1 MNTALLFLLIVAIVS
16 YFILKKKKGI
26 QLTFESKVNDDLFRH
41 YSEMVKEATALHKAG
56 KFDDAVEKLKAAYR
70 EAEEKKLAVTVKDYL
85 KLPPYLQKAKR
96 NDEAWAWFNTL
107 IRQTASDHMSLSEIY
122 DKMRLFRQ
130 REGDPKDAIKY
141 GVLSRVHWC
150 LGLHEQV
157 TKMGWDDR
165 KDELKNC
172 KARLGEGYVELLKKA
187 DCEHLEDEL
196 KKIISTH
203 MSSFPSI
210 RLPDLVRDIN
220 GLVSN
225 AVAGAVYTAR
235 SDK

>member
-1 MNTALLFLLIVAIVS
+1 MNTILLILLIVGIVV
-16 YFILKKKKGI
+16 YFFLKKKMDVPFA
-26 QLTFESKVNDDLFRH
+26 FETKVNDDHFRH
-41 YSEMVKEATALHKAG
+41 YSELVKESTALHKAG
-56 KFDDAVEKLKAAYR
+56 KFEEAVDKLKAAYK
-70 EAEEKKLAVTVKDYL
+70 EAEEKRLTLTIKDYL

-96 NDEAWAWFNTL
+96 NDEAWAWFNEL
-107 IRQTASDHMSLSEIY
+107 IRQMASDHMSLSEIY

-130 REGDPKDAIKY
+130 REGNPRDAIKF

-172 KARLGEGYVELLKKA
+172 KATIGEGYVELLKKA
-187 DCEHLEDEL
+187 DCENLEADL
-196 KKIISTH
+196 KKIIGKH
-203 MSSFPSI
+203 MGSFPGI
-210 RLPDLVRDIN
+210 HLPDLVRDIN

-225 AVAGAVYTAR
+225 ATTRAG
-235 SDK
+235 SEEDK

>member
-1 MNTALLFLLIVAIVS
+1 MNTALLFLLIVAVVS
-16 YFILKKKKGI
+16 YFILKKKRSVR
-26 QLTFESKVNDDLFRH
+26 LTFETKVNDDLFRH
-41 YSEMVKEATALHKAG
+41 YSELVKEATALHKAG
-56 KFDDAVEKLKAAYR
+56 KFDDAVDKLKVAYR
-70 EAEEKKLAVTVKDYL
+70 EAEEKKLTLTVKDYL

-141 GVLSRVHWC
+141 GVLSQVHRC

-165 KDELKNC
+165 EDELKNC
-172 KARLGEGYVELLKKA
+172 KSRIEEGYVELLKKA
-187 DCEHLEDEL
+187 DCENLEVEFRR
-196 KKIISTH
+196 IISAH

-225 AVAGAVYTAR
+225 AVTGAAYTAR

>member
-1 MNTALLFLLIVAIVS
+1 VNTIFFILLIVGIVG
-16 YFILKKKKGI
+16 YLFLKRKSSV
-26 QLTFESKVNDDLFRH
+26 QLTFETKVNDDLFRH
-41 YSEMVKEATALHKAG
+41 YSELVKESTALHKAG
-56 KFDDAVEKLKAAYR
+56 KFDEAVAKLKDAYK
-70 EAEEKKLAVTVKDYL
+70 EAEEKQLTLTIKDYL

-96 NDEAWAWFNTL
+96 NDEAWAWFNEL

-130 REGDPKDAIKY
+130 REGNPKDAIKY
-141 GVLSRVHWC
+141 SVLSRIHWC

-172 KARLGEGYVELLKKA
+172 KANIGEGYAELLKKA
-187 DCEHLEDEL
+187 DCENLEIEL
-196 KKIISTH
+196 KKTISKH
-203 MSSFPSI
+203 MSSFPVI

-220 GLVSN
+220 GLVPTEATSAN
-225 AVAGAVYTAR
+225 YTE
-235 SDK
+235 SKN

>member
-1 MNTALLFLLIVAIVS
+1 MNTFLLILLIVGIVS
-16 YFILKKKKGI
+16 YLYLKKKKGV
-26 QLTFESKVNDDLFRH
+26 QLTFGTKVNNDLFRH
-41 YSEMVKEATALHKAG
+41 YSELVKESTALHKVG
-56 KFDDAVEKLKAAYR
+56 KFDEAVDKLKAAYK
-70 EAEEKKLAVTVKDYL
+70 EAEEKQLTLTIKDYL

-96 NDEAWAWFNTL
+96 NDEAWAWFNNL

-130 REGDPKDAIKY
+130 SEGNPKDAIKY
-141 GVLSRVHWC
+141 GVLSRIHWC

-172 KARLGEGYVELLKKA
+172 KANIGEGYDELLKKA
-187 DCEHLEDEL
+187 DCENLEIEL
-196 KKIISTH
+196 KKIISKH
-203 MSSFPSI
+203 MSSFPVI
-210 RLPDLVRDIN
+210 RLPDLVREIN

-225 AVAGAVYTAR
+225 DSTNAN
-235 SDK
+235 

>member
-1 MNTALLFLLIVAIVS
+1 MNTVLLILLIVGIVS
-16 YFILKKKKGI
+16 YFFLKKKKVV
-26 QLTFESKVNDDLFRH
+26 QLTFETKVNDDLFRH
-41 YSEMVKEATALHKAG
+41 YSEMVKESTALHKAG
-56 KFDDAVEKLKAAYR
+56 KFDEAVDKLKAAYK
-70 EAEEKKLAVTVKDYL
+70 EAEEKKLTLTVKDYL

-107 IRQTASDHMSLSEIY
+107 IQQTASDHMSLSEIY

-130 REGDPKDAIKY
+130 REGNPKDAVKY

-172 KARLGEGYVELLKKA
+172 KDMIGEGYVELLKKA
-187 DCEHLEDEL
+187 DCEHLEVEL
-196 KKIISTH
+196 KTIINKH
-203 MSSFPSI
+203 MSAFPSI

-220 GLVSN
+220 DLVST
-225 AVAGAVYTAR
+225 VAGAACMER
-235 SDK
+235 